1 MDSRNRSQKGFS
13 LVEVLIGLVFFGI
26 GILSLGGLVLTAVR
40 GNFFSNNLTQATY
53 AAQERLE
60 YLKNTAFTSDYVT
73 LGDHHAEPVATVRG
87 SDLVFNRSYTV
98 SDNGDGSR
106 TITYTVTWNDGVG
119 HRITFSTIKSP

>member
-1 MDSRNRSQKGFS
+1 MDNRNRSQKGFS

-26 GILSLGGLVLTAVR
+26 GILSMGGLVLTAVR

-73 LGDHHAEPVATVRG
+73 LGDHVDPVATVRG
-87 SDLVFNRSYTV
+87 SRLVFNRSYTV
-98 SDNGDGSR
+98 VKNGDGSR

-119 HRITFSTIKSP
+119 HRITFSTIKAP